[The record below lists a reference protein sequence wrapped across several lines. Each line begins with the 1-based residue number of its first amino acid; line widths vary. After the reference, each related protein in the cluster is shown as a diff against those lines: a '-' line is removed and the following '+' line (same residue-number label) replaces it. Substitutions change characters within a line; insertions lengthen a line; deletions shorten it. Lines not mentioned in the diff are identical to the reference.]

1 MIIGQIGARKGK
13 NLFPDE
19 AFTISV
25 YSERRE
31 INFEQVTGNID
42 LKPLLI
48 SYINQNKE

>member
-1 MIIGQIGARKGK
+1 MILGQIASQKGK

-19 AFTISV
+19 VFTISV

-31 INFEQVTGNID
+31 INFEQLIGNID

-48 SYINQNKE
+48 SYINLNKN